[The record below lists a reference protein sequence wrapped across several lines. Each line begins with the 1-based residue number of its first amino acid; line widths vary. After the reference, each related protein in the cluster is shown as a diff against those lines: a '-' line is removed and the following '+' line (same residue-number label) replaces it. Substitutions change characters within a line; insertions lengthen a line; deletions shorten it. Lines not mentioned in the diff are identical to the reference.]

1 MALPTN
7 IVSIIN
13 QARSGE
19 LGNIETIK
27 IGDVLVDI
35 LENVTGSD
43 VMRITR
49 KPVEAGFAVTD
60 AAIREPTERTFEVI
74 LTDPEYSATA
84 AINAAL
90 TGTLESFNTTWRDK
104 RDTIMGYFLN
114 REIIDITSH
123 DALYQ
128 SMMIQSITP
137 LYDAGENLDAWMA
150 SIHFQEYQVVGDT
163 SVAADDPTSRFV
175 AAKQDVGRL

>member
-7 IVSIIN
+7 IVSLIN
-13 QARSGE
+13 QAAAGT
-19 LGNIETIK
+19 LGNVEQIK
-27 IGDVLVDI
+27 IGDVLVDV

-60 AAIREPTERTFEVI
+60 AAILEPTERTFEVI
-74 LTDPEYSATA
+74 LTDPEYSASA
-84 AINAAL
+84 ATSAAL
-90 TGTLESFNTTWRDK
+90 TGTLESFNTSWRDK
-104 RDTIMGYFLN
+104 RDTIYGYFLN
-114 REIIDITSH
+114 REIIDVMSH

-128 SMMIQSITP
+128 SMLIQSITP
-137 LYDAGENLDAWMA
+137 LYDAAENLDAFVA
-150 SIHFQEYQVVGDT
+150 SIHFQKYEVVGNTAVPSSDE
-163 SVAADDPTSRFV
+163 VSRFV